1 MYMVNRG
8 PRHPFRNLNRRN
20 QRLNDIAPAQN
31 HTDSTEEN
39 EVSRNVTSISE
50 MSSPKPVFHSK
61 KTFSRSNSNTTMTQE
76 SPSNSQTDDAA
87 RFLADAWY
95 RTQHD
100 YEMCMKLGR
109 EKGPVVYQEKVH
121 TLQGF
126 EPFDLEQWISKRT
139 FDKYKQ

>member
-1 MYMVNRG
+1 
-8 PRHPFRNLNRRN
+8 
-20 QRLNDIAPAQN
+20 
-31 HTDSTEEN
+31 
-39 EVSRNVTSISE
+39 
-50 MSSPKPVFHSK
+50 
-61 KTFSRSNSNTTMTQE
+61 MTQE

-87 RFLADAWY
+87 RYLADAWY

-109 EKGPVVYQEKVH
+109 EKGPIVYQEKVH

-126 EPFDLEQWISKRT
+126 EPFDLEQWMAKRT